1 MSKIMYALFSVQGIA
16 SVCFLLSF
24 NCLAQEEIVNECG
37 QTRSEWSFQDTRC
50 MEISDGQVVE
60 SFFSF
65 FSGAEPVVTVG
76 VMTIEELE
84 EQWELAE

>member
-16 SVCFLLSF
+16 SVCLLLSF
-24 NCLAQEEIVNECG
+24 NCLAQKVTNKCG
-37 QTRSEWSFQDTRC
+37 QTRSEWSIQDTRC
-50 MEISDGQVVE
+50 MEISDGQVSE
-60 SFFSF
+60 SF

>member
-1 MSKIMYALFSVQGIA
+1 MNKYKIAT
-16 SVCFLLSF
+16 VCFLLSF
-24 NCLAQEEIVNECG
+24 NCLAQKVTNECG
-37 QTRSEWSFQDTRC
+37 QTRAEWSFQDTRC
-50 MEISDGQVVE
+50 MEISDGQVAE
-60 SFFSF
+60 SF

>member
-1 MSKIMYALFSVQGIA
+1 
-16 SVCFLLSF
+16 
-24 NCLAQEEIVNECG
+24 
-37 QTRSEWSFQDTRC
+37 

-60 SFFSF
+60 SFFVF
-65 FSGAEPVVTVG
+65 AEPVVTVG